1 METSALKQ
9 INLDGFQLVNS
20 SLFSSLNAPSMTI
33 WPDSVSFSQAA
44 YAALNNCEAISIMIN
59 NVAKSILI
67 STVPSN
73 SANAV
78 LWRKSKSVAKYC
90 KLSCA
95 TFARQLFEDWKLD
108 EKARYRTI
116 GRMVQVDKK
125 VMVLF
130 EFENA
135 EKWLGDKAVK

>member
-9 INLDGFQLVNS
+9 INLDGFQVVNS

-44 YAALNNCEAISIMIN
+44 YTALNNCEAISIMIN
-59 NVAKSILI
+59 NEAKSILI

-73 SANAV
+73 STNAV
-78 LWRKSKSVAKYC
+78 LWRKSKNVTKYC
-90 KLSCA
+90 KLSCS
-95 TFARQLFEDWKLD
+95 TFARQLFEEWNLD
-108 EKARYRTI
+108 EKARYKTI
-116 GRMVQVDKK
+116 GRLVQVDKK
-125 VMVLF
+125 VMILF

>member
-1 METSALKQ
+1 MDISSLKQ
-9 INLDGFQLVNS
+9 ITLDGFQVVNS
-20 SLFSSLNAPSMTI
+20 SLFSSMSSPTMTI

-44 YAALNNCEAISIMIN
+44 FAALNNCEAVSVMVN
-59 NVAKSILI
+59 NKAKSIII

-73 SANAV
+73 STNAV
-78 LWRKSKSVAKYC
+78 LWRKSKGATGYR
-90 KLSCA
+90 KLSCS
-95 TFARQLFEDWKLD
+95 TFARQLFEEWGLD
-108 EKARYRTI
+108 SKARYRTI

-125 VMVLF
+125 VMLLF